1 MQPSKKGFS
10 TLNQTKSR
18 GTVRLYSGFTAWL
31 QAKSALRHLFFTFL
45 KEPWQR
51 VSALTALVGKDSA
64 AARHG
69 MHGIELLH
77 AFAKDVPVAV
87 PVLPRQAATGC
98 GRGADGQRLPRVL
111 GRAGIVPGA
120 RPGRLRQGASCTPSA
135 DVPSSWSP
143 RGVRMNTLVSV
154 CLPLQCARP
163 ESPGC
168 PFAQIEMTS
177 S

>member
-1 MQPSKKGFS
+1 MVASKIG
-10 TLNQTKSR
+10 
-18 GTVRLYSGFTAWL
+18 SG
-31 QAKSALRHLFFTFL
+31 HLFFTFL

-51 VSALTALVGKDSA
+51 VSALTALVGKDA
-64 AARHG
+64 AATRHG
-69 MHGIELLH
+69 VHGIEPFH
-77 AFAKDVPVAV
+77 ALAKDARVAV
-87 PVLPRQAATGC
+87 PVWPRQAATGC
-98 GRGADGQRLPRVL
+98 WSGADGQRLPRVL

-143 RGVRMNTLVSV
+143 RGVRMNTFVSV

-163 ESPGC
+163 ESPVC
-168 PFAQIEMTS
+168 PSAQIEMTS